1 MPLFFRNPSSSSF
14 IDRLES
20 VSRGLFAPLANSS
33 ASDALRRRWGT
44 SFVQARRWHRDERGS
59 VTYVSFAVT
68 LLMVLMAAFLLNLSW
83 AFKQK
88 PRLQAAADAGAE
100 AVGVVQAR
108 HMNALTSTNHLIG
121 EMLGMVIVHHAIGG
135 DNLDKDRVESTRS
148 EDAALD
154 AAHAFYISG
163 CQAAGLP
170 LLDTAYETTREK
182 RGVRASKESMEY
194 KSKVALKELLTTV
207 YNVKGAARWMQATKI
222 PYVVEAGEAMHTA
235 AHLFEQPILWEYKML
250 DALHQQARAISGQ
263 KVWLRDVVL
272 PEARRH
278 AKQLVDTY
286 PENAAIALRQIAKLH
301 NVELF
306 AVTADG
312 GPRLPVEIDHH
323 AKAQTLIER
332 PRDTVELERERPCDC
347 PTDKVDITRNQL
359 VKVTQLCR
367 ATFPWVNYHRQPV
380 LEPLERLFLLSQAG
394 KHYKDFTDG
403 GSKKVVSQLQLDD
416 EHDLGLHV
424 LRRSPAPDKA
434 KAIWIKTPDVADE
447 LFATVVVAS
456 QGRPQAVGTPVV
468 FPVVYPQGTTAIA
481 QVLLYNANPCVEPE
495 QSIDLRCKRIIP
507 NRQAD
512 FGFDTLNWKPS
523 SRPYELVA
531 VTNEGGAPKPEYPE
545 VLLNWQ
551 SKLVPVSATAIG
563 YLKRPAAPIKS
574 PGAVEAVNKLSERTP
589 DSLLSH

>member
-1 MPLFFRNPSSSSF
+1 MPHSFRIPSSTSF
-14 IDRLES
+14 VDSLES
-20 VSRGLFAPLANSS
+20 VFTRLLSPLAK
-33 ASDALRRRWGT
+33 ASPRDALRRRDKPL
-44 SFVQARRWHRDERGS
+44 VVRAKLWHRDERGS
-59 VTYVSFAVT
+59 VTYVSFVVS
-68 LLMVLMAAFLLNLSW
+68 LLMVLMAAYLLNLSW

-88 PRLQAAADAGAE
+88 RRLQAAADAGAD
-100 AVGVVQAR
+100 AVGAVQAR
-108 HMNALTSTNHLIG
+108 HMNALTGMNHLIG
-121 EMLGMVIVHHAIGG
+121 ELLGMVIVHHAIGG

-148 EDAALD
+148 EDTALD
-154 AAHAFYISG
+154 AAHAFYNSG
-163 CQAAGLP
+163 CQAASLP
-170 LLDTAYETTREK
+170 LLDTAYDTTREK

-222 PYVVEAGEAMHTA
+222 PYVVAAGEAMHTA

-250 DALHQQARAISGQ
+250 DALHQQARATSAQ

-272 PEARRH
+272 PEARRY

-286 PENAAIALRQIAKLH
+286 PENAAAALRQAAQLH
-301 NVELF
+301 DVELA

-323 AKAQTLIER
+323 AKEQTLVER
-332 PRDTVELERERPCDC
+332 PKDTVELERERPCDC

-359 VKVTQLCR
+359 VKITQLCR

-403 GSKKVVSQLQLDD
+403 GSKTVVSQLQLDTD
-416 EHDLGLHV
+416 HDLGLHV

-456 QGRPQAVGTPVV
+456 DERPQAVGTPVV
-468 FPVVYPQGTTAIA
+468 FPVVHPEGTTAIA

-512 FGFDTLNWKPS
+512 FGFDTLNWKPG

-563 YLKRPAAPIKS
+563 YLKKPAAPVKG
-574 PGAVEAVNKLSERTP
+574 PAAVEAVKKLPERTP